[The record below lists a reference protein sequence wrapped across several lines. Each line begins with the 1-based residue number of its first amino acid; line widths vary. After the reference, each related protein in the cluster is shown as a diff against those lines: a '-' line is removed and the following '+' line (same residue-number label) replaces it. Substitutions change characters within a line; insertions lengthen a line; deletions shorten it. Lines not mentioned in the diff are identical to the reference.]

1 MGKQPFRVVLPAAR
15 SILGTKK
22 GAIWILS
29 PLPQASILLAVTE
42 AAGYP
47 WDSPWHQLGLSAL
60 PLTPG

>member
-1 MGKQPFRVVLPAAR
+1 MGEQPFRVVLLAAR

-29 PLPQASILLAVTE
+29 PLPRALVLLAATE

-47 WDSPWHQLGLSAL
+47 WDGP
-60 PLTPG
+60 

>member
-22 GAIWILS
+22 GVIWILS
-29 PLPQASILLAVTE
+29 PLPQASIPLAVTE

-47 WDSPWHQLGLSAL
+47 WDSP
-60 PLTPG
+60 